1 VRTTGNHRA
10 PLSDETPAETPVLR
24 TPSHGKGKLR
34 TGGKSRPAGGRPPD
48 KVRAAL
54 RKAFDDRIPLLMAL
68 AESEDDAVKLKAMD
82 MLAKYGLG
90 TPTAAVDSEGNQTD
104 IPLVAFKPA

>member
-1 VRTTGNHRA
+1 M
-10 PLSDETPAETPVLR
+10 SDDVFSPDNPVDIPALR
-24 TPSHGKGKLR
+24 TPSHGKGQLR
-34 TGGKSRPAGGRPPD
+34 VGGTNPGAGRPPD

-54 RKAFDDRIPLLMAL
+54 RKAFDERIPILEEFAKSSDP
-68 AESEDDAVKLKAMD
+68 AIALKAMD

-104 IPLVAFKPA
+104 IPLMSFVPVTPKE